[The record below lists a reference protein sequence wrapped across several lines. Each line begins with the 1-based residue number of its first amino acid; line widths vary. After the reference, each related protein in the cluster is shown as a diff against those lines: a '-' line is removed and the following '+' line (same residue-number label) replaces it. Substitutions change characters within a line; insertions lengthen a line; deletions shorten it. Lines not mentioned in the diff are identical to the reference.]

1 VAVAVVVVRVIMGVI
16 VTMPGPISMH
26 VLVEVIVMMR
36 RSVTVADGMRMGVR
50 MAVLMLMAMIAAVTG
65 TLGVGAIVV
74 VGMATH
80 GGFLSG
86 LKIEDRG
93 A

>member
-1 VAVAVVVVRVIMGVI
+1 
-16 VTMPGPISMH
+16 
-26 VLVEVIVMMR
+26 
-36 RSVTVADGMRMGVR
+36 
-50 MAVLMLMAMIAAVTG
+50 MAVLMLMAMIMAGTG
-65 TLGVGAIVV
+65 ALGVDAIVV